1 MRRTSLP
8 NEIMPALPGVI
19 CIRLEGREPT
29 VRVTPEDGES
39 VREARSGRETCH
51 HPSQATTADP
61 GATIGLTLGG
71 DPEDA

>member
-1 MRRTSLP
+1 M
-8 NEIMPALPGVI
+8 A
-19 CIRLEGREPT
+19 
-29 VRVTPEDGES
+29 PEHGES